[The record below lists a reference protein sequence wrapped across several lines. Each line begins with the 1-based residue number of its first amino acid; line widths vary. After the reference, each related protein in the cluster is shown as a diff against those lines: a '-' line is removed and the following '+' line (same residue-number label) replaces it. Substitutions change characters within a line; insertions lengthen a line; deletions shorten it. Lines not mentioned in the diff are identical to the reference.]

1 MSAIDVEKIKLEL
14 FDEVDDRQHQ
24 MKLLFGCGLYAAFR
38 GSSEHTNFCKEQ
50 ISFGTYPDTYE
61 NPVLA
66 GKPFVCID
74 NFGNDKT
81 KTITC
86 TNSYSHDTSQVLRF
100 PIEIENP
107 KCFGGTVAHYYRKP
121 SPGQSCMYCMIAP
134 KGYRDKMKED
144 GYPDAAFYPL
154 RQLGRH
160 SIAELFREGGLKL
173 GLPDGFKPH
182 ALRSACIT
190 QLVNDQSVSIA
201 ETMAVARHT
210 SVSASKTYQRVDGI
224 SEGNRLRAL
233 GLLPGT
239 SAVAATREATP
250 KPSSVQVL
258 PPCAAM
264 TAPVKGLSDSG
275 TDTVQ
280 EVDDDGI
287 EWVDLNNKGS
297 DSPVDDAENENLVP
311 CTQVPSMTQIGIL
324 ELEDEVKNLKS
335 RLKPRKPPVMSQ
347 NRRDLEKLR
356 EIVRGLKRDL
366 DSREHDILYYRSM
379 ENDQDEKLQH
389 MSRELDIQKTQNF
402 QLEED
407 LKVSEC
413 KRRKLKQEN
422 DELERFVFGKKQ
434 SKTRCSTFV

>member
-1 MSAIDVEKIKLEL
+1 M
-14 FDEVDDRQHQ
+14 
-24 MKLLFGCGLYAAFR
+24 
-38 GSSEHTNFCKEQ
+38 
-50 ISFGTYPDTYE
+50 
-61 NPVLA
+61 
-66 GKPFVCID
+66 
-74 NFGNDKT
+74 
-81 KTITC
+81 
-86 TNSYSHDTSQVLRF
+86 
-100 PIEIENP
+100 
-107 KCFGGTVAHYYRKP
+107 
-121 SPGQSCMYCMIAP
+121 
-134 KGYRDKMKED
+134 
-144 GYPDAAFYPL
+144 
-154 RQLGRH
+154 
-160 SIAELFREGGLKL
+160 

-239 SAVAATREATP
+239 SAVEATREATP
-250 KPSSVQVL
+250 ERSSVQVP
-258 PPCAAM
+258 PPCAVM
-264 TAPVKGLSDSG
+264 PAPVKGLSVSG
-275 TDTVQ
+275 NDTVQ

-287 EWVDLNNKGS
+287 EWVDLNKKGS

-366 DSREHDILYYRSM
+366 DSRGEHDILYYRSM
-379 ENDQDEKLQH
+379 ENDQDEKLQR
-389 MSRELDIQKTQNF
+389 MSRELEIQKTQNF
-402 QLEED
+402 QLEKD
-407 LKVSEC
+407 LKVSEG
-413 KRRKLKQEN
+413 KRRKLKREN
-422 DELERFVFGKKQ
+422 DELERFVFGEKR
-434 SKTRCSTFV
+434 SKS